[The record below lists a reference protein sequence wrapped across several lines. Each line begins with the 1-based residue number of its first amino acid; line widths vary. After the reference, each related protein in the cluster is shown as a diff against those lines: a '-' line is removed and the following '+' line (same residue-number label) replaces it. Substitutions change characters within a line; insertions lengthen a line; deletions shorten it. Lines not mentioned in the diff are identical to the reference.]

1 MALSPSDVAKV
12 ALLARLAL
20 SEEEL
25 ATMTRELSSI
35 VGFVGQLEAIDT
47 AAVDPLAHP
56 LDTQNVFRD
65 DVVRPSLDREAALR
79 SAPAQDGECFL
90 VPAVLG
96 ESGAA

>member
-1 MALSPSDVAKV
+1 MSLSPADVAKV
-12 ALLARLAL
+12 AHLARLAL

-25 ATMTRELSSI
+25 SRMTRELSGI
-35 VGFVGQLEAIDT
+35 VGFVGQLEAVDT
-47 AAVDPLAHP
+47 AGVEPLAHP

-65 DVVRPSLDREAALR
+65 DVVRPSLARDAALQN
-79 SAPAQDGECFL
+79 APRQDGECFL